1 MEITLAAF
9 GYVGSW
15 PLYMLGFSS
24 TGPVAGSVA
33 AGWMSSTAAATGGMI
48 LKGSTFAILQSAAM
62 GGATGTAAAIGGVT
76 TAMAGSV
83 TWLLAR
89 ATGALSRS
97 VK

>member
-1 MEITLAAF
+1 MEITLATL
-9 GYVGSW
+9 GYIGSW
-15 PLYMLGFSS
+15 PLYMMGFSS
-24 TGPVAGSVA
+24 TGPVVGSLA
-33 AGWMSSTAAATGGMI
+33 AGWMSSTAATTGGMI
-48 LKGSTFAILQSAAM
+48 VKGSTYAIVQSAAM

-76 TAMAGSV
+76 AAATGTF